1 MAYATSWIRAMTER
15 LLSVEELSISF
26 PSETGSVRVVDGISF
41 SVGREVVALV
51 GESGSGKSMTG
62 RAIMGLLPP
71 RAHVIAR
78 RLAFNGQDLTTLS
91 LSGWNGLRGRGLGL
105 ILQDPKYSLNPA
117 HKVGRQVE
125 EALLLHTR
133 LSASERRDRAFDML
147 EKVGLSDPSRV
158 YSSYPAALSGGMGQ
172 RVMIAAML
180 INRPKLVIADEP
192 TSALDRGLQ
201 DQILSLLRTLS
212 EASGMGLLLISHDLQ
227 QVSRFADRVIVM
239 RQGRIEEQMASAD
252 LANAKSDYTRALWAA
267 RPSAATYGTR
277 LPVFGGEI

>member
-1 MAYATSWIRAMTER
+1 MTEP
-15 LLSVEELSISF
+15 LLSVEDLSIAF
-26 PSETGSVRVVDGISF
+26 PSEAGPVRVVDGISF

-62 RAIMGLLPP
+62 RAIMGLLPR
-71 RAHVIAR
+71 RAEVRAK
-78 RLAFNGQDLTTLS
+78 RLAFDRQELTTLS
-91 LSGWNGLRGRGLGL
+91 ASGWNRLRGSGLGL

-125 EALLLHTR
+125 EALLLHTK
-133 LSASERRDRAFDML
+133 LSAGERRERALDML
-147 EKVGLSDPSRV
+147 DKVGLPDPKRI
-158 YSSYPAALSGGMGQ
+158 YSSYPASLSGGMGQ

-180 INRPKLVIADEP
+180 INRPKLLIADEP

-201 DQILSLLRTLS
+201 DQILTLLRLLTEEL
-212 EASGMGLLLISHDLQ
+212 GMGLLLISHDLQ
-227 QVSRFADRVIVM
+227 QVSRYADRVMVM
-239 RQGRIEEQMASAD
+239 RHGMIEEQMASAD

-277 LPVFGGEI
+277 LPVYGDQT

>member
-1 MAYATSWIRAMTER
+1 MTEQ
-15 LLSVEELSISF
+15 LLSVEDLSIAF
-26 PSETGSVRVVDGISF
+26 PSEEGQVRVVDGISF

-62 RAIMGLLPP
+62 RAIMGLLPR
-71 RAHVIAR
+71 RAEVRAK
-78 RLAFNGQDLTTLS
+78 RLAFDGHELTTLAPS
-91 LSGWNGLRGRGLGL
+91 SWNRLRGGSLGL

-125 EALLLHTR
+125 EALLLHTK
-133 LSASERRDRAFDML
+133 LSAVERRERALDML
-147 EKVGLSDPSRV
+147 DKVGLPDPQRV

-180 INRPKLVIADEP
+180 INRPKLLIADEP

-201 DQILSLLRTLS
+201 DQILTLLRSLTEEL
-212 EASGMGLLLISHDLQ
+212 GMGLLLISHDLQ
-227 QVSRFADRVIVM
+227 QVSRYADRVMVM
-239 RQGRIEEQMASAD
+239 RHGKIEEQMASAD
-252 LANAKSDYTRALWAA
+252 LANARSDYTRALWAA

-277 LPVFGGEI
+277 LPVYGGEA

>member
-1 MAYATSWIRAMTER
+1 MTEP
-15 LLSVEELSISF
+15 LLSVEDLSIAF
-26 PSETGSVRVVDGISF
+26 PSEAGPVRVVDGISF

-62 RAIMGLLPP
+62 RAIMGLLPR
-71 RAHVIAR
+71 RAEVRAK
-78 RLAFNGQDLTTLS
+78 RLAFDREELTTLS
-91 LSGWNGLRGRGLGL
+91 ASGWNRLRGSGLGL

-125 EALLLHTR
+125 EALLLHTK
-133 LSASERRDRAFDML
+133 LSAAERRERALDML
-147 EKVGLSDPSRV
+147 DKVGLPDPKRI
-158 YSSYPAALSGGMGQ
+158 YSSYPASLSGGMGQ

-180 INRPKLVIADEP
+180 INRPKLLIADEP

-201 DQILSLLRTLS
+201 DQILTLLRSLTEEL
-212 EASGMGLLLISHDLQ
+212 GMGLLLISHDLQ
-227 QVSRFADRVIVM
+227 QVSRYADRVMVM
-239 RQGRIEEQMASAD
+239 RHGKIEEQMASAD

-277 LPVFGGEI
+277 LPVYGDEA

>member
-1 MAYATSWIRAMTER
+1 MIEP
-15 LLSVEELSISF
+15 LLSVEDLSIAF
-26 PSETGSVRVVDGISF
+26 PSEAGSVHVVDGISF

-62 RAIMGLLPP
+62 RAIMGLLPR
-71 RAHVIAR
+71 RAEVRAK
-78 RLAFNGQDLTTLS
+78 RLAFDGQELTTLS
-91 LSGWNGLRGRGLGL
+91 ASGWNRLRGSGLGL

-117 HKVGRQVE
+117 HRVGRQVE

-133 LSASERRDRAFDML
+133 LSAAERRERAFDML
-147 EKVGLSDPSRV
+147 DKVGLPDPQRV
-158 YSSYPAALSGGMGQ
+158 YSSYPATLSGGMGQ

-180 INRPKLVIADEP
+180 INRPKLLIADEP

-201 DQILSLLRTLS
+201 EQILTLLRSLTEEL
-212 EASGMGLLLISHDLQ
+212 GMGLLLISHDLQ
-227 QVSRFADRVIVM
+227 QVSRYADRVMVM
-239 RQGRIEEQMASAD
+239 RHGRIEEQMASAD

-277 LPVFGGEI
+277 LPVYGGEA

>member
-1 MAYATSWIRAMTER
+1 MTEP
-15 LLSVEELSISF
+15 LLSIEDLSIAF
-26 PSETGSVRVVDGISF
+26 PSEAGPVRVVDGISF

-62 RAIMGLLPP
+62 RAIMGLLPR
-71 RAHVIAR
+71 RAEVRAKH
-78 RLAFNGQDLTTLS
+78 LAFDGQELTTLPA
-91 LSGWNGLRGRGLGL
+91 SGWNRLRGRGLGL

-125 EALLLHTR
+125 EALLLHTK
-133 LSASERRDRAFDML
+133 LSAGERRERALDML
-147 EKVGLSDPSRV
+147 DKVGLPDPKRI
-158 YSSYPAALSGGMGQ
+158 YSSYPASLSGGMGQ

-180 INRPKLVIADEP
+180 INRPKLLIADEP

-201 DQILSLLRTLS
+201 DQILTLLRSLTEEL
-212 EASGMGLLLISHDLQ
+212 GMGLLLISHDLQ
-227 QVSRFADRVIVM
+227 QVSRYADRVMVM
-239 RQGRIEEQMASAD
+239 RHGKIEEQMASAD

-277 LPVFGGEI
+277 LPVYGDEA

>member
-1 MAYATSWIRAMTER
+1 MTEP
-15 LLSVEELSISF
+15 LLSIEDLSIAF
-26 PSETGSVRVVDGISF
+26 PSEAGPVRVVDGISF

-62 RAIMGLLPP
+62 RAIMGLLPR
-71 RAHVIAR
+71 RAEVRAK
-78 RLAFNGQDLTTLS
+78 RLAFDREELTTLS
-91 LSGWNGLRGRGLGL
+91 ASGWNRLRGSGLGL

-125 EALLLHTR
+125 EALLLHTK
-133 LSASERRDRAFDML
+133 LSAAERRERALDML
-147 EKVGLSDPSRV
+147 GKVGLPDPKRI
-158 YSSYPAALSGGMGQ
+158 YSSYPASLSGGMGQ

-180 INRPKLVIADEP
+180 INRPKLLIADEP

-201 DQILSLLRTLS
+201 DQILTLLRSLTEEL
-212 EASGMGLLLISHDLQ
+212 GMGLLLISHDLQ
-227 QVSRFADRVIVM
+227 QVSRYADRVMVM
-239 RQGRIEEQMASAD
+239 RHGKIEEQMASAD

-277 LPVFGGEI
+277 LPVYGDEA

>member
-1 MAYATSWIRAMTER
+1 MTD
-15 LLSVEELSISF
+15 LLLQVEDLSISF
-26 PSETGSVRVVDGISF
+26 PSANGPVRIVDGVSF

-62 RAIMGLLPP
+62 RAIMGLLPS
-71 RAHVIAR
+71 RAKVAAAR
-78 RLAFNGQDLTTLS
+78 LSFDNQDLTALPEK
-91 LSGWNGLRGRGLGL
+91 GWNSLRGSGMGL

-117 HKVGRQVE
+117 HRIGRQVE
-125 EALLLHTR
+125 EALLLHTK
-133 LSASERRDRAFDML
+133 LSAAERRERALDML
-147 EKVGLSDPSRV
+147 DKVGLPDVSRI

-180 INRPKLVIADEP
+180 INRPKLLIADEP

-201 DQILSLLRTLS
+201 DQILTLLRSLS
-212 EASGMGLLLISHDLQ
+212 EELGMGLLLISHDLQ
-227 QVSRFADRVIVM
+227 QVSRYADRVMVM
-239 RQGRIEEQMASAD
+239 RRGKIDEQMASAD

-277 LPVFGGEI
+277 LPVYGEQP

>member
-1 MAYATSWIRAMTER
+1 MTDP
-15 LLSVEELSISF
+15 LLQVEDLSISF
-26 PSETGSVRVVDGISF
+26 PSANGPVRIVDGVSF

-62 RAIMGLLPP
+62 RAIMGLLPS
-71 RAHVIAR
+71 RAKVAAAR
-78 RLAFNGQDLTTLS
+78 LSFDSQDLTALPEK
-91 LSGWNGLRGRGLGL
+91 GWNSLRGSGMGL

-117 HKVGRQVE
+117 HRIGRQVE
-125 EALLLHTR
+125 EALLLHTK
-133 LSASERRDRAFDML
+133 LSAAQRRERALDML
-147 EKVGLSDPSRV
+147 DKVGLPDVSRI

-180 INRPKLVIADEP
+180 INRPKLLIADEP

-201 DQILSLLRTLS
+201 DQILTLLRSLS
-212 EASGMGLLLISHDLQ
+212 EELGMGLLLISHDLQ
-227 QVSRFADRVIVM
+227 QVSRYADRVMVM
-239 RQGRIEEQMASAD
+239 RRGKIDEQMVSAD

-277 LPVFGGEI
+277 LPVYGEQP